1 MGGWAL
7 GPDLGQTEMSEGPC
21 ALVDGGSWQPL
32 PHPILC
38 SSLGVHQG
46 RKEQAEGSVSLEY
59 YDAESLP

>member
-21 ALVDGGSWQPL
+21 ALVDGGSCQLL
-32 PHPILC
+32 PRPVLC